1 MDGAPPPL
9 PYGNETLEIC
19 ISFPPKVH
27 SAGVWEDTAS
37 PSVILTYSLPLLELQ
52 MLLVFLITHL
62 VHAIFKPLGI
72 TYFAS
77 QMFGG
82 MILGMLGKVKGIRT
96 VFFTADF
103 GVETLETAAWFGF
116 SMFMF
121 LMGVKMDLNMAFKTS
136 RRAIL
141 IGIMSLLS
149 PMLVGLA
156 VYQTFKEPHQ
166 PKIKSIEH
174 LMGITIESLTSSSV
188 ITYLLSELKILNSEL
203 GRLALSASVVC
214 DLSTLFLVYAISSTR
229 RWSISPEI
237 AVAHFIVM
245 VGFVLVIFFV
255 FRPLMFRIIRGT
267 PDGRPVRDM
276 YIVII
281 VMIAMGS
288 SLFTAKFNKS
298 PLIGPFL
305 VGLAVPEGP
314 PIGSA
319 LVDKFE
325 CFVNGIFL
333 AIYVTT
339 SAMKVHPRNL
349 FADLTT
355 LKFSLLNI
363 VLSFLAKFLPCF
375 VASFWRMMPFRDSL
389 AFALIMTSKGVVELA
404 YFSTF
409 RDIKYMSTQA
419 FGIFTLGILV
429 NATIIPIL
437 VKFLYDANSRKYAAY
452 QKRNLLHLK
461 PDAELRILACVHRP
475 EHVSALIDVLDIT
488 CPTKTSPNVVFAL
501 HLVELSGRD
510 SPVFIAH
517 QNNDNV
523 VGSSYE
529 HILAFR
535 QYEENNRGLVT
546 VNAFTAISP
555 PKLMHEDVCT
565 MALNKQTSF
574 ILVPFHRKWSIDG
587 SIEVENNVIRNL
599 NRSVMDRAPCSVG
612 ILITRGVL
620 DQKRKSLK
628 IPSRKSSSYSIGML
642 FLGGKDDREALTL
655 AKRMARDPRVKLTVI
670 HLTTDENRGNVM
682 DWDMMLDAEILRD
695 AKHNDVSD
703 ICNIMYTEEVSNSG
717 PEATRIIQSI
727 ANEYDLIIVGRR
739 DGVDSVQTKGLLE
752 WSEFPE
758 LGVVGD
764 LLASTDLDSSVSV
777 LVVQQQH
784 YVD

>member
-1 MDGAPPPL
+1 MAGAPPPL
-9 PYGNETLEIC
+9 PYWNETLEIY
-19 ISFPPKVH
+19 ISFPPKVQ
-27 SAGVWEDTAS
+27 AS
-37 PSVILTYSLPLLELQ
+37 PSAILTYSLPLLELQ
-52 MLLVFLITHL
+52 VLL
-62 VHAIFKPLGI
+62 
-72 TYFAS
+72 
-77 QMFGG
+77 
-82 MILGMLGKVKGIRT
+82 
-96 VFFTADF
+96 
-103 GVETLETAAWFGF
+103 GF

-121 LMGVKMDLNMAFKTS
+121 LMGVKMDLNTAFKTS
-136 RRAIL
+136 SRAIL
-141 IGIMSLLS
+141 IGI
-149 PMLVGLA
+149 MLVGLA

-166 PKIKSIEH
+166 TKIKSIER

-188 ITYLLSELKILNSEL
+188 IAYLLSELKILNSEL

-229 RWSISPEI
+229 HWSISPEI

-255 FRPLMFRIIRGT
+255 FRPLMFRIIRG
-267 PDGRPVRDM
+267 RPVRDM

-288 SLFTAKFNKS
+288 SLFT
-298 PLIGPFL
+298 
-305 VGLAVPEGP
+305 
-314 PIGSA
+314 
-319 LVDKFE
+319 
-325 CFVNGIFL
+325 
-333 AIYVTT
+333 T
-339 SAMKVHPRNL
+339 SAMKIHRRNL
-349 FADLTT
+349 FADLTP

-363 VLSFLAKFLPCF
+363 VLSFHAKFLPCF
-375 VASFWRMMPFRDSL
+375 VASFWGRDSL
-389 AFALIMTSKGVVELA
+389 AFALIMCSKGVVELA

-409 RDIKYMSTQA
+409 RDIKHMSTQA

-429 NATIIPIL
+429 NATITPIL
-437 VKFLYDANSRKYAAY
+437 VKFLYDSNSRKYTAY
-452 QKRNLLHLK
+452 QKRNLLHLN
-461 PDAELRILACVHRP
+461 PDAELRILACVHRS

-501 HLVELSGRD
+501 HLVELAGRD
-510 SPVFIAH
+510 YPVFTAH
-517 QNNDNV
+517 QNNNNV
-523 VGSSYE
+523 VGCSYE

-574 ILVPFHRKWSIDG
+574 ILLPFHRKWSIDG

-620 DQKRKSLK
+620 DPKRKSLK
-628 IPSRKSSSYSIGML
+628 IPSRTSSYSIGMI

-670 HLTTDENRGNVM
+670 HLTTDENRGHVM

-695 AKHNDVSD
+695 AKHNDVTD
-703 ICNIMYTEEVSNSG
+703 ICNIMYREEVSNSG
-717 PEATRIIQSI
+717 PEATRIIRSI

-739 DGVDSVQTKGLLE
+739 DGVDSVQTKGLSE

-758 LGVVGD
+758 LGAVGD

-777 LVVQQQH
+777 LVVQQQR
-784 YVD
+784 YVH